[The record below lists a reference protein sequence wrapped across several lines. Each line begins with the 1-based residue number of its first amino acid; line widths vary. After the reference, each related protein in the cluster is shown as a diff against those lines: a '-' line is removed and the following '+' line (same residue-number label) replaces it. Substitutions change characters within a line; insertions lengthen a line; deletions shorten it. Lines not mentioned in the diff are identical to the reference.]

1 MIPTLLLLRRS
12 VPSADMDAIP
22 RRWLLKPL
30 SPVLQFSDLRT
41 ISTGPTQTES
51 SLDHLDFS
59 AALSRSSQWISRSPE
74 EEFQAQHIAV
84 YQDGVNSS
92 YEWPPS
98 SPSSP
103 GSSSS
108 GSQTGFYSF
117 VEDPT
122 SPEAELNK
130 AWMVSPQRHAQLATL
145 KTEKGFKLQTYA
157 NYRKPQSLFSE
168 SNGDSQYQVDLNH
181 GDRAL
186 QEEDEKH
193 LRKEIIRNQAPKKNL
208 RLTEGSGVTSRTQQL
223 GPAAAPSTV
232 NMVSIDFNS
241 ARQQF
246 IKFEQDQASSS
257 FLSPANFC
265 TTYMNVPQPR
275 GNLENV
281 GQIEEHLSQQSSV
294 VDGLGSRLEGLS
306 VEAAYGSS
314 SKREAS
320 DGSLTPKYETPIER
334 EIRLTQEREENLR
347 RSRGLK
353 ISTSEIVEIRTKR
366 LQSPQTPTKAQGL
379 HLGIQQLQGNVQK
392 RQDPDPE
399 DARRKDA
406 QNAEVQRSGERP
418 ESGDTTDFFSP
429 CCPHQHT
436 KETEFHICNSTS
448 DSPSVPVVQDTRSLH
463 PDLLASSPDIS
474 PATIQP
480 VDRPWSWRET
490 LQLKGLQPRKA
501 GAPSIIQQ
509 EIEEVLKR
517 EEELRELRDSSS
529 PHLVSPGAPLVNQAT
544 THGQPTTSAGTRF
557 RLDASPKVNS
567 AHVSS
572 AAG

>member
-1 MIPTLLLLRRS
+1 
-12 VPSADMDAIP
+12 MDATP

-30 SPVLQFSDLRT
+30 SPVLQLSDLRT
-41 ISTGPTQTES
+41 ISTGPTES
-51 SLDHLDFS
+51 SLDHLGFS
-59 AALSRSSQWISRSPE
+59 AALSGSSQQDSRSPE
-74 EEFQAQHIAV
+74 EAFQARHIAV

-92 YEWPPS
+92 YECPPS

-117 VEDPT
+117 VEDPS
-122 SPEAELNK
+122 SPEAELNE

-145 KTEKGFKLQTYA
+145 KMEKGFKLQTYA
-157 NYRKPQSLFSE
+157 NDRKPQSLFSE
-168 SNGDSQYQVDLNH
+168 SNGDSQYQVDPNH

-208 RLTEGSGVTSRTQQL
+208 RLTEGSGVTSRTRQL
-223 GPAAAPSTV
+223 GPAAAPSTI
-232 NMVSIDFNS
+232 NMVSINFNA

-246 IKFEQDQASSS
+246 LKFEQDQATSS
-257 FLSPANFC
+257 LSPVSFC
-265 TTYMNVPQPR
+265 TTYMNVPRPSE
-275 GNLENV
+275 NHENV
-281 GQIEEHLSQQSSV
+281 GQTEEHLSQQSIV

-314 SKREAS
+314 NKREAS

-334 EIRLTQEREENLR
+334 EIRLTQQREENLR

-353 ISTSEIVEIRTKR
+353 ISTSEIVEIKTKR
-366 LQSPQTPTKAQGL
+366 LQSPQTPTKALGL
-379 HLGIQQLQGNVQK
+379 HLGIQHLQGNVQK
-392 RQDPDPE
+392 RHDPDPE

-406 QNAEVQRSGERP
+406 QNAEDQRRGEP

-429 CCPHQHT
+429 CCPHRHT
-436 KETEFHICNSTS
+436 EETEFFICSRTS
-448 DSPSVPVVQDTRSLH
+448 DSPSIPEVQDTRSFL
-463 PDLLASSPDIS
+463 PDVSASSSDIS
-474 PATIQP
+474 SATTQT
-480 VDRPWSWRET
+480 VDTPWSWRET

-501 GAPSIIQQ
+501 GAPSVIEQ

-529 PHLVSPGAPLVNQAT
+529 PHVVSPGAPLVNQAPP
-544 THGQPTTSAGTRF
+544 HVQPTTSAGTWF
-557 RLDASPKVNS
+557 
-567 AHVSS
+567 
-572 AAG
+572 